1 MHVSVPSSCRF
12 RAFSSPTPADG
23 GSKAVCLNGLVET
36 RIEEI
41 GADKVRLSVD
51 VPSADMRHAVEHAA
65 TDLAASLKIPG
76 FRKGKVP
83 MPVLVARVGKDRI
96 YSEAVESHIGGWYR
110 AAVAGS
116 RIRPASAPEYDYE
129 LPDDSDGDF
138 SFTATLDVQP
148 KVEVADWTTLEVGAA
163 SAEIPSELVDREV
176 DVIRDAVAELA
187 PVEGRPAQ
195 EGDVAIVDLISESGE
210 SRRDVVVELGGGRL
224 VEELERGLLDM
235 SAGEEKEIAFE
246 VGEDG
251 ATQSVTATLKEIKE
265 KVLPPL
271 DDELAKTAS
280 EFDTLAELRAD
291 IESRLREQ
299 LDAELE
305 TEFRAAAVDALVEAS
320 NIEPAEGLVAARANG
335 LLASLVQSLER
346 RGVSVEA
353 YLAVS
358 SQTPEEVQ
366 ERITAEARV
375 SLARELAL
383 EAAADKL
390 GLEVTDD
397 ELRTFIREQAE
408 AENDDGE
415 ADVDKV
421 VDQVMADGRAEQ
433 FREDIRLREALDRIA
448 SEVKRIPLDLAL
460 AREKLWTPGQEKPA
474 GATKLWTPGQE
485 ETSA

>member
-1 MHVSVPSSCRF
+1 M
-12 RAFSSPTPADG
+12 AT
-23 GSKAVCLNGLVET
+23 VET
-36 RIEEI
+36 HVEDL

-51 VPSADMRHAVEHAA
+51 VPSDDMRHAVEHAA

-83 MPVLVARVGKDRI
+83 MQVLMARVGKDRI

-116 RIRPASAPEYDYE
+116 RIRPAAAPEYDYE
-129 LPDDSDGDF
+129 LPDSADGDF
-138 SFTATLDVQP
+138 SFTATVAVQP
-148 KVEVADWTTLEVGAA
+148 KVDVADWTKLEVGAQ
-163 SAEIPSELVDREV
+163 SAEIPAELVDREL
-176 DVIRDAVAELA
+176 DLLRDAVAELA

-195 EGDVAIVDLISESGE
+195 EGDVVVVDLVSDSGD
-210 SRRDVVVELGGGRL
+210 SRRDVVVELGAGRL
-224 VEELERGLLDM
+224 VDELERGLLGM
-235 SAGEEKEIAFE
+235 SPGEEKEIRFE
-246 VGEDG
+246 VGEEG
-251 ATQSVTATLKEIKE
+251 ATQTVAATLKEIKE

-271 DDELAKTAS
+271 DDDLAKTAS

-291 IESRLREQ
+291 IESRLHEQ
-299 LDAELE
+299 LDAEIE

-358 SQTPEEVQ
+358 NQTPEQVQ
-366 ERITAEARV
+366 ERVEAEARQ

-390 GLEVTDD
+390 GVEVTDD
-397 ELRTFIREQAE
+397 ELREFVREQAQFE
-408 AENDDGE
+408 QAESEDENGE
-415 ADVDKV
+415 DADIDKV

-433 FREDIRLREALDRIA
+433 FREDIRLRRALDRIA
-448 SEVKRIPLDLAL
+448 SEVTRIPVDLAR
-460 AREKLWTPGQEKPA
+460 AREKLWTPGQDKPA

-485 ETSA
+485 EKTA

>member
-1 MHVSVPSSCRF
+1 
-12 RAFSSPTPADG
+12 
-23 GSKAVCLNGLVET
+23 LNGFVET
-36 RIEEI
+36 RVEDL
-41 GADKVRLSVD
+41 GADRVRLSVD
-51 VPSADMRHAVEHAA
+51 VSGDDMRHAVEHAA

-83 MPVLVARVGKDRI
+83 MPVLISRIGKDRI

-110 AAVAGS
+110 AALAGS

-129 LPDDSDGDF
+129 LPDTSDDPF
-138 SFTATLDVQP
+138 SFTATVDVQP
-148 KVEVADWTTLEVGAA
+148 KVEVADWTTLEVGAQD
-163 SAEIPSELVDREV
+163 AEVPVELVDQELELL
-176 DVIRDAVAELA
+176 RDAVAELA

-195 EGDVAIVDLISESGE
+195 DGDVVVVDLVTDTGE
-210 SRRDVVVELGGGRL
+210 ARRDVVVELGAGRI
-224 VEELERGLLDM
+224 VEELERGLVGM
-235 SAGEEKEIAFE
+235 SPGEEKELTFE
-246 VGEDG
+246 VGDDG
-251 ATQSVTATLKEIKE
+251 ATQTVQATLKEVKE

-271 DDELAKTAS
+271 GDELAKRAS

-299 LDAELE
+299 LDEEVE

-320 NIEPAEGLVAARANG
+320 HIEPAEGLVNARANG
-335 LLASLVQSLER
+335 LLQSLVQSLER

-358 SQTPEEVQ
+358 NQTPEQVQ
-366 ERITAEARV
+366 ERVQAEARQ

-383 EAAADKL
+383 EAVADKL
-390 GLEVTDD
+390 ELQVTDD
-397 ELRTFIREQAE
+397 ELREFIREQAR
-408 AENDDGE
+408 AEDE
-415 ADVDKV
+415 EDVENI

-433 FREDIRLREALDRIA
+433 FREDIRLRQALDRIA
-448 SEVKRIPLDLAL
+448 AEVTRIPIDLAR

-485 ETSA
+485 ERSA

>member
-1 MHVSVPSSCRF
+1 
-12 RAFSSPTPADG
+12 
-23 GSKAVCLNGLVET
+23 LNGQVET
-36 RIEEI
+36 RVEEL

-65 TDLAASLKIPG
+65 TDLAESLKIPG

-83 MPVLVARVGKDRI
+83 MPVLLARVGKDRI

-116 RIRPASAPEYDYE
+116 RIRPAAPPEYDYE
-129 LPDDSDGDF
+129 LPSSDDEF
-138 SFTATLDVQP
+138 SFTATVAVQP
-148 KVEVADWTTLEVGAA
+148 KVEVADWTTLEVGALE
-163 SAEIPSELVDREV
+163 AEVPAELVDRELELL
-176 DVIRDAVAELA
+176 RDAVAELA
-187 PVEGRPAQ
+187 PVEGRRAR
-195 EGDVAIVDLISESGE
+195 EGDVVVVDLVSESGD
-210 SRRDVVVELGGGRL
+210 SRRDVVVELGSGRL
-224 VEELERGLLDM
+224 VDELERGLLGM
-235 SAGEEKEIAFE
+235 SPGEEKAIGFE
-246 VGEDG
+246 VGDEG
-251 ATQSVTATLKEIKE
+251 AAQAVAATLKEIKE

-271 DDELAKTAS
+271 DDDLAKTAS
-280 EFDTLAELRAD
+280 EFGTLAELRAD

-299 LDAELE
+299 LEAEIE

-320 NIEPAEGLVAARANG
+320 GIEPAEGLVAARANG
-335 LLASLVQSLER
+335 LLASLVQSLEN

-358 SQTPEEVQ
+358 NQTPEQVQ
-366 ERITAEARV
+366 ERIQAEARQ

-390 GLEVTDD
+390 ELEVTDE
-397 ELRTFIREQAE
+397 ELREFVRDQAQFEQAE
-408 AENDDGE
+408 LGGE
-415 ADVDKV
+415 SEGAVDKL

-433 FREDIRLREALDRIA
+433 FRDDIRLRKALDRIA
-448 SEVKRIPLDLAL
+448 AEVKRIPADLAR

-485 ETSA
+485 EKTA

>member
-1 MHVSVPSSCRF
+1 M
-12 RAFSSPTPADG
+12 
-23 GSKAVCLNGLVET
+23 
-36 RIEEI
+36 
-41 GADKVRLSVD
+41 
-51 VPSADMRHAVEHAA
+51 
-65 TDLAASLKIPG
+65 
-76 FRKGKVP
+76 
-83 MPVLVARVGKDRI
+83 
-96 YSEAVESHIGGWYR
+96 
-110 AAVAGS
+110 
-116 RIRPASAPEYDYE
+116 
-129 LPDDSDGDF
+129 
-138 SFTATLDVQP
+138 
-148 KVEVADWTTLEVGAA
+148 
-163 SAEIPSELVDREV
+163 
-176 DVIRDAVAELA
+176 
-187 PVEGRPAQ
+187 
-195 EGDVAIVDLISESGE
+195 
-210 SRRDVVVELGGGRL
+210 
-224 VEELERGLLDM
+224 
-235 SAGEEKEIAFE
+235 
-246 VGEDG
+246 
-251 ATQSVTATLKEIKE
+251 TATLKEIKE

-346 RGVSVEA
+346 RGRLRRGLPRRLQPDARAGAGAHHRRGQSCRSRG
-353 YLAVS
+353 S
-358 SQTPEEVQ
+358 SRSRPPPTSS
-366 ERITAEARV
+366 A
-375 SLARELAL
+375 
-383 EAAADKL
+383 
-390 GLEVTDD
+390 LEVTDE

>member
-1 MHVSVPSSCRF
+1 
-12 RAFSSPTPADG
+12 
-23 GSKAVCLNGLVET
+23 LNGLVET
-36 RIEEI
+36 RVEEI

-96 YSEAVESHIGGWYR
+96 YAEAVESHIGGWYR
-110 AAVAGS
+110 SAVAGS

-138 SFTATLDVQP
+138 SFTATVDVQP
-148 KVEVADWTTLEVGAA
+148 KVEIADWTTLEVGAA
-163 SAEIPSELVDREV
+163 SPEIPPELVDREL

-187 PVEGRPAQ
+187 PVDGRPAQ
-195 EGDVAIVDLISESGE
+195 EGDVVIVDLISEAGE

-224 VEELERGLLDM
+224 VEELERGLLGM

-246 VGEDG
+246 VGDEG

-280 EFDTLAELRAD
+280 EFETLAELRAD

-299 LDAELE
+299 LDAEVE

-358 SQTPEEVQ
+358 NQTPEQVQ
-366 ERITAEARV
+366 ERITAEARQ

-383 EAAADKL
+383 EAVADRL

-397 ELRTFIREQAE
+397 ELRAFIREQAQLE
-408 AENDDGE
+408 QANPEGDDA

-448 SEVKRIPLDLAL
+448 SEVKRIPLDLAI

-474 GATKLWTPGQE
+474 GAAKLWTPGQE

>member
-1 MHVSVPSSCRF
+1 M
-12 RAFSSPTPADG
+12 
-23 GSKAVCLNGLVET
+23 NGFVET
-36 RIEEI
+36 RVEDL
-41 GADKVRLSVD
+41 GADRVRLSVD
-51 VPSADMRHAVEHAA
+51 VSGDDMRHAVEHAA

-96 YSEAVESHIGGWYR
+96 YAEAVESHIGGWYR
-110 AAVAGS
+110 TAVAGS

-129 LPDDSDGDF
+129 LPDDSHGDF
-138 SFTATLDVQP
+138 NFTATIDVQP

-163 SAEIPSELVDREV
+163 SAEIPSELVDREL

-195 EGDVAIVDLISESGE
+195 EGDVVIVDLVSEAGE

-224 VEELERGLLDM
+224 VEELERGLLGM
-235 SAGEEKEIAFE
+235 SVGEEKEIAFE
-246 VGEDG
+246 VGDEG
-251 ATQSVTATLKEIKE
+251 ATQSVAATLKEIKE

-299 LDAELE
+299 LEAEVE
-305 TEFRAAAVDALVEAS
+305 NEFRAAAVDALVEAS

-358 SQTPEEVQ
+358 NQTPEQVQ
-366 ERITAEARV
+366 ERITAEATQ

-390 GLEVTDD
+390 GLDVTDD
-397 ELRTFIREQAE
+397 DLRAFIREQAE
-408 AENDDGE
+408 AENDDGD

-433 FREDIRLREALDRIA
+433 FRDDIRLREALDRIA

-474 GATKLWTPGQE
+474 GAAKLWTPGQE

>member
-1 MHVSVPSSCRF
+1 
-12 RAFSSPTPADG
+12 
-23 GSKAVCLNGLVET
+23 VET
-36 RIEEI
+36 RVEEL

-96 YSEAVESHIGGWYR
+96 YAEAVESHIGGWYR
-110 AAVAGS
+110 TAVAGS

-138 SFTATLDVQP
+138 NFTATIDVQP

-163 SAEIPSELVDREV
+163 SAEIPSELVDREL

-195 EGDVAIVDLISESGE
+195 EGDVVIVDLVSEAGE

-224 VEELERGLLDM
+224 VEELERGLLGM
-235 SAGEEKEIAFE
+235 SVGEEKEIAFE
-246 VGEDG
+246 VGDEG
-251 ATQSVTATLKEIKE
+251 ATQSVAATLKEIKE
-265 KVLPPL
+265 KMLPPL

-299 LDAELE
+299 LEAEVE
-305 TEFRAAAVDALVEAS
+305 NEFRAAAVDALVEAS

-358 SQTPEEVQ
+358 NQTPEQVQ
-366 ERITAEARV
+366 ERITAEATQ

-390 GLEVTDD
+390 GLDVTDD
-397 ELRTFIREQAE
+397 DLRAFIREQAE
-408 AENDDGE
+408 AENDDGD

-421 VDQVMADGRAEQ
+421 VDQVMAGGRAEQ
-433 FREDIRLREALDRIA
+433 FRDDIRLREALDRIA

-474 GATKLWTPGQE
+474 GAAKLWTPGQE

>member
-1 MHVSVPSSCRF
+1 
-12 RAFSSPTPADG
+12 
-23 GSKAVCLNGLVET
+23 VET
-36 RIEEI
+36 RVEEL

-96 YSEAVESHIGGWYR
+96 YAEAVESHIGGWYR
-110 AAVAGS
+110 TAVAGS

-129 LPDDSDGDF
+129 LPDDSHGDF
-138 SFTATLDVQP
+138 NFTATIDVQP

-163 SAEIPSELVDREV
+163 SAEIPSELVDREL

-187 PVEGRPAQ
+187 PVKGRPAQ
-195 EGDVAIVDLISESGE
+195 EGDVVIVDLVSEAGE

-224 VEELERGLLDM
+224 VEELERGLLGM
-235 SAGEEKEIAFE
+235 SVGEEKEIAFE
-246 VGEDG
+246 VGDEG
-251 ATQSVTATLKEIKE
+251 ATQSVAATLKEIKE

-299 LDAELE
+299 LEAEVE
-305 TEFRAAAVDALVEAS
+305 NEFRAAAVDALVEAS

-358 SQTPEEVQ
+358 NQTPEQVQ
-366 ERITAEARV
+366 ERITAEATQ

-390 GLEVTDD
+390 GLDVTDD
-397 ELRTFIREQAE
+397 DLRAFIREQAE
-408 AENDDGE
+408 AENDDGD

-433 FREDIRLREALDRIA
+433 FRDDIRLREALDRIA

-474 GATKLWTPGQE
+474 GAAKLWTPGQE